1 MMGSTVQ
8 DFTTSVRRGFRE
20 RWLNFG
26 WWSRSAPLLWITATV
41 CAFIILLPILY
52 LVIRA
57 LSAENHT
64 WALMTNPN
72 TLLTLGRTI
81 WLAGAVTGAS
91 TALAL
96 PLAWLT
102 VRTDL
107 PFRRAWAILTTLPLV
122 IPSYVGAYLVVASL
136 GPHGMLSRWL
146 IETGGL
152 PGLPSIYGF
161 QGAFLVLTIL
171 SYPYIL
177 LSIRAAMQGMDPA
190 QEEAARSLG
199 CSPWRTFWKVTLPQ
213 LIPSIT
219 AGGLLVSLYVLRDF
233 GAVSILRYDTFT
245 RVIYIQ
251 YQSSFDRSAAALLSL
266 FLIVMTLGI
275 LAFDRWSRGRMRY
288 HSSSNG
294 SVRPHPVVKLGRW
307 RWPAL
312 VLCGSVV
319 MLGLILPA
327 GVLLYWLVRG
337 ISAGEQ
343 IASIWPAARNSLLV
357 SALAAGAALLAAL
370 PFVIL
375 SVRRP
380 GRLSAW
386 LERITYVGYALPGIV
401 IALALVYFGANYAL
415 PLYHTLPMLVLAY
428 VILFLPQAVGALRAS
443 LLQAP
448 PVLEDAARSL
458 GRRPINVFVRITL
471 PLIRPGVLAGAGLV
485 FLTTMKELPATLIL
499 SPFGFKTL
507 AMSVWSEVSEAFFA
521 RAAAPALL
529 LILVSSLSLAFLI
542 SKERS

>member
-1 MMGSTVQ
+1 MSSSVQ
-8 DFTTSVRRGFRE
+8 VFTTSMIKGVREYLPGNG
-20 RWLNFG
+20 RWSKG
-26 WWSRSAPLLWITATV
+26 APLLWFSAIL
-41 CAFIILLPILY
+41 CALVILLPILY

-57 LSAENHT
+57 FTADSRS
-64 WALMTNPN
+64 WALMTHPN
-72 TLLTLGRTI
+72 TYLTLWRTLL
-81 WLAGAVTGAS
+81 LAGAVTGAS
-91 TALAL
+91 TLLAL
-96 PLAWLT
+96 PIAWLT

-107 PFRRAWAILTTLPLV
+107 PFKRAWAVLTTLPLV
-122 IPSYVGAYLVVASL
+122 IPSYVGAYLFVASL
-136 GPHGMLSRWL
+136 GPRGMLSRWL
-146 IETGGL
+146 VETAGL

-177 LSIRAAMQGMDPA
+177 LSIRAALQGMDPSL
-190 QEEAARSLG
+190 EEAARSLG

-213 LIPSIT
+213 LVPAIT

-251 YQSSFDRSAAALLSL
+251 YQSSFDRSAAAILSL
-266 FLIVMTLGI
+266 FLIVMTIGI
-275 LAFDRWSRGRMRY
+275 LVFDRWSRGRMRY
-288 HSSSNG
+288 HSSPNG
-294 SVRPHPVVKLGRW
+294 SARPHPIVRLGRW
-307 RWPAL
+307 RWPGL
-312 VLCGSVV
+312 LLCGGVVVFGLFIPASVLV
-319 MLGLILPA
+319 
-327 GVLLYWLVRG
+327 YWLIRG
-337 ISAGEQ
+337 IAAGEQ
-343 IASIWPAARNSLLV
+343 IAAIWPAARNSLIV
-357 SALAAGAALLAAL
+357 SALAAGAALLTAL

-386 LERITYVGYALPGIV
+386 LERITYIGYALPGIV

-428 VILFLPQAVGALRAS
+428 VILFIPQAVGSLRAS

-458 GRRPINVFVRITL
+458 GKRPLNVFIRVTL
-471 PLIRPGVLAGAGLV
+471 PLIRPGALAGAGLV

>member
-1 MMGSTVQ
+1 MGSSVQ
-8 DFTTSVRRGFRE
+8 VFTTSVIKELQE
-20 RWLNFG
+20 RWPGSG
-26 WWSRSAPLLWITATV
+26 WWSRGAPFLWITAALSALV
-41 CAFIILLPILY
+41 ILLPILY

-57 LSAENHT
+57 FMADSRS

-72 TLLTLGRTI
+72 TMMTLWRTVL
-81 WLAGAVTGAS
+81 LAGAVTGAS
-91 TALAL
+91 TVLAL
-96 PLAWLT
+96 PVAWLT

-107 PFRRAWAILTTLPLV
+107 PFKRAWAVLTTLPLV
-122 IPSYVGAYLVVASL
+122 IPSYVGAYLFVASL
-136 GPHGMLSRWL
+136 GPRGILSTWL
-146 IETGGL
+146 IETTGL
-152 PGLPSIYGF
+152 SGLPSIYGF
-161 QGAFLVLTIL
+161 KGAFLVLTIL

-177 LSIRAAMQGMDPA
+177 LSIRAALQGMDPA
-190 QEEAARSLG
+190 LEEAARSLG
-199 CSPWRTFWKVTLPQ
+199 CSPWRTFWRVTIPQ
-213 LIPSIT
+213 LFPAIT
-219 AGGLLVSLYVLRDF
+219 AGGLLVALYVLRDF

-266 FLIVMTLGI
+266 FLIVLTLGI

-288 HSSSNG
+288 HRSPNG
-294 SVRPHPVVKLGRW
+294 GTRPHPIVRLGRW

-312 VLCGSVV
+312 LLCGSVV
-319 MLGLILPA
+319 IMGLIIPA
-327 GVLLYWLVRG
+327 GVLIYWLARG
-337 ISAGEQ
+337 LAAGEQ

-357 SALAAGAALLAAL
+357 SAMAAGAALLAAL

-380 GRLSAW
+380 GPLSAW
-386 LERITYVGYALPGIV
+386 LERITYIGYALPGIV

-428 VILFLPQAVGALRAS
+428 VILFIPQAVGALRAS

-458 GRRPINVFVRITL
+458 GKSPLKVFIRITL
-471 PLIRPGVLAGAGLV
+471 PLIRPGALAGAGLV

-529 LILVSSLSLAFLI
+529 LILVSSLSLAFII